1 MTVNCDTKLYAG
13 HGGKDPRIAYPY
25 TKWRQALNLTF
36 QTNNPGE
43 GNGHPQDRRF
53 RRSQMVIASFESAN
67 VWKKA
72 FLEN

>member
-1 MTVNCDTKLYAG
+1 LYVPIRNG
-13 HGGKDPRIAYPY
+13 DKR
-25 TKWRQALNLTF
+25 LTF

-53 RRSQMVIASFESAN
+53 HGSQMVITPFEPEN